1 MYSFEE
7 RKRAIDL
14 YIKFNKSPAATIQ
27 RLEYPDRKTLKAW
40 YEDYLEEKRTGIIRN
55 KNTRTPKYTE
65 KQKEAAVNHYLKHG
79 CCYSR
84 TARVLGYPSRETL
97 RQWCHELAPGEC
109 KISKGSIKCTYGQEV
124 KAKEAP
130 CLKGRAAKEFAY
142 EQVVEESSVLDQKK
156 GLIFKEVLTA
166 MTEESKEQLQEKK
179 KELLMEVDNLQK
191 QIRRLKLERDVYDK
205 AAELVKKD
213 PSVDP
218 KNLTNREKAILVDAV
233 REHHP
238 LQDAMECVGIKRN
251 TYYHQRA
258 CLQTECKSHYLTDK
272 ITELFNAVGKCY
284 GYRRIHASLAEEG
297 IRISEK
303 IVRRIMQECSLIVF
317 GKKKRKYSSY
327 QGEKAPAAENLI
339 ARDFHADTPNIKWL
353 TDLTEFQIPAGKVYL
368 SPIVDCFD
376 GMLVSW
382 TIGTS
387 PNAELVNTMLD
398 MAIDTLKPEECPIVH
413 SDRGAHYR
421 WPGWLKLMEDRSLIR
436 SMSKKGCSPDNS
448 ACEGVFG
455 RVKNEIFYNRKWSGV
470 SIEKFIEILNE
481 YLHWYNEKRIKMS
494 LGALSPIQYRMSL
507 DLAA

>member
-1 MYSFEE
+1 MYSLEE
-7 RKRAIDL
+7 RKKAVDF
-14 YIKFNKSPAATIQ
+14 YIKNDKNTLFTIVK
-27 RLEYPDRKTLKAW
+27 LGYPSHSALRTW
-40 YEDYLEEKRTGIIRN
+40 YRDYLEENKIKIYHKKRGR
-55 KNTRTPKYTE
+55 KPKYTQEE
-65 KQKEAAVNHYLKHG
+65 KEYAVIYHLAHQWT
-79 CCYSR
+79 YSQTVR
-84 TARVLGYPSRETL
+84 MLGYSNKESL
-97 RQWCHELAPGEC
+97 RQWCRELAPKEC
-109 KISKGSIKCTYGQEV
+109 KKRGSVIEYTKEQEIKESSLLDQIEGLLF
-124 KAKEAP
+124 KEA
-130 CLKGRAAKEFAY
+130 
-142 EQVVEESSVLDQKK
+142 
-156 GLIFKEVLTA
+156 LTA
-166 MTEESKEQLQEKK
+166 VTEESKEQLQEKK

-218 KNLTNREKAILVDAV
+218 KNLTNKEKAILVDAV

-238 LQDAMECVGIKRN
+238 FQEAMECVGIKRN

-258 CLQTECKSHYLTDK
+258 CLQTVGKSHYLTDK
-272 ITELFNAVGKCY
+272 ITELFNAVGECY

-303 IVRRIMQECSLIVF
+303 IVRRIMKECSLIVF

-421 WPGWLKLMEDRSLIR
+421 WPGWLKRMEDRGLIR

-455 RVKNEIFYNRKWSGV
+455 RVKNEMFYNRKWSGI
-470 SIEKFIEILNE
+470 SIEKFIEILNK

-494 LGALSPIQYRMSL
+494 LGALSPIQYRMNL